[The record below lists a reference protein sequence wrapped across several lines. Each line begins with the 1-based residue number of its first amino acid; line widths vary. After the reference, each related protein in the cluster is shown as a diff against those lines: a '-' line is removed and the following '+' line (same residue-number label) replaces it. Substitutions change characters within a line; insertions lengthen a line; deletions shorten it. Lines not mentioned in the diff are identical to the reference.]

1 MPSHNSGDGTIA
13 SVHKNKQHREQYPT
27 PVAGEALG
35 GFKLGMVIS
44 GQLLPVGLPPPRV
57 HSGGHVATGHV
68 VCRMCVRS
76 TDPQVVHVLSKEA
89 ARWIQEVF
97 GRTMVEGT
105 NAGGLFPCVG
115 I

>member
-1 MPSHNSGDGTIA
+1 MNA
-13 SVHKNKQHREQYPT
+13 
-27 PVAGEALG
+27 AGEALG
-35 GFKLGMVIS
+35 GSRLGILIS

-57 HSGGHVATGHV
+57 HSGGHVALGHV

-76 TDPQVVHVLSKEA
+76 TDPDVVQVLGKEA

-105 NAGGLFPCVG
+105 NAGEVFPREAD
-115 I
+115 